1 MTTTYDPHHE
11 AYVAEDDVRRELARA
26 FDICH
31 DCRLCVDR
39 CTSFPTLFEMLAG
52 TDGSADELTPAQQD
66 DVVDRCFQC
75 GLCHD
80 VCPYRPE
87 LHEAA
92 LDMPRLMLRASA
104 MQHAHGRRPARTR
117 TAARVMGRTKLVGRL
132 GSAWSGL
139 ANRLMRS
146 APGSPVRR
154 VLSRTGV
161 SGERRLPTFA
171 GERFSVWF
179 DRRPRIVMSKKQAAV
194 TVLPTCL
201 VEYQRSEVGK
211 DLVKVYERNGFEC
224 RRSGVECCGAPLLH
238 SGDVDR
244 FARTAARNVATLA
257 DEIRSGTEIV
267 IPEPGCGR
275 VIRTAYV
282 DHVPAEMRAD
292 AELVAEHLHDASA
305 FLVQTHAGGRHVL
318 DTDFD
323 GPVPA
328 SVAYH
333 LPPSLQGRDA
343 GYCGRDLM
351 KLTGARVRLV
361 VQPSGTE
368 GIWTMRDGRDDAVD
382 PIADRLAAR
391 IEATDAEIVAGDGHL
406 ANVTIEERTGRRPV
420 HPLSV
425 LARAYGISEEL

>member
-1 MTTTYDPHHE
+1 MTTTYDPHHQ
-11 AYVAEDDVRRELARA
+11 AYVAEDDVRRELSRV
-26 FDICH
+26 FDVCD

-39 CTSFPTLFEMLAG
+39 CTSFPTLFDMLSG
-52 TDGSADELTPAQQD
+52 MGSADEMTPAQQD

-80 VCPYRPE
+80 TCPYRPG

-92 LDMPRLMLRASA
+92 VDMPRLMLRASA
-104 MQHAHGRRPARTR
+104 MQHAHGRRPTR
-117 TAARVMGRTKLVGRL
+117 TKVAARLLGRTTLVGRL
-132 GSAWSGL
+132 GTTWSGL
-139 ANRLMRS
+139 SNRLMRS
-146 APGSPVRR
+146 APGSPGRR
-154 VLSRTGV
+154 LLSRTGL

-171 GERFSVWF
+171 SERFSAWF
-179 DRRPRIVMSKKQAAV
+179 DRRPRILMSKKQAAV

-201 VEYQRSEVGK
+201 VEYQRTEVGK

-224 RRSGVECCGAPLLH
+224 RRSDVGCCGAPWLH
-238 SGDVDR
+238 SGDVER
-244 FARTAARNVATLA
+244 FTQVAARNVRTLA
-257 DEIRSGTEIV
+257 DEIRSGTEV
-267 IPEPGCGR
+267 VVPEPGCAN

-282 DHVPAEMRAD
+282 DHVPADLRDD
-292 AELVAEHLHDASA
+292 ATMVAGHVHDSAA

-323 GPVPA
+323 GPVPQ
-328 SVAYH
+328 SIAYH

-361 VQPSGTE
+361 TQASGTE
-368 GIWTMRDGRDDAVD
+368 GLWALRAGRDDAVD
-382 PIADRLAAR
+382 PVADRLGER
-391 IEATDAEIVAGDGHL
+391 IEAADAEIVAGDSHL
-406 ANVTIEERTGRRPV
+406 ANVAIEERTGRRPV

-425 LARAYGISEEL
+425 LARAYGIPEDL